1 MSLTTRRR
9 SRAAQIALAGATTR
23 GMMKVT
29 LGNFQACPPR
39 WSPYNP
45 GQFESAGSMLA
56 NLLGML
62 DKNADLLWLA
72 GLLLALAFRRNR
84 YALALAALGV
94 PLLAA
99 IAHPGLSLA
108 SAILVLLATVLP
120 EPGLLSWR
128 SAALATASLLL
139 PFLPEQAPLLMA
151 ALDRQ
156 AALPLSDSAALG
168 WSALALM
175 VASGWTLARWL
186 HRGWPL
192 DLYLSIALLPAIVAV
207 SLHPPHSPRAW
218 LAATGASIAIAV
230 LYGAYRM
237 AFIDA
242 LTGLP
247 NRRALDER
255 LARSQ
260 GRIAV
265 AMADVD
271 HFKRFNDRYGHE
283 AGDRVLRSVA
293 RELRRCRGGSAYR
306 YGGEEFAIVFEGRR
320 VEGAGESLEEV
331 RAGVESVR
339 VRLKRG
345 SGSSRAQA
353 VRRGQHDGE
362 VGVTISIG
370 VAQRDPERRTSSAVV
385 DAADKALYRSK
396 QRGRNRLT
404 LAGAARGN

>member
-1 MSLTTRRR
+1 
-9 SRAAQIALAGATTR
+9 
-23 GMMKVT
+23 
-29 LGNFQACPPR
+29 
-39 WSPYNP
+39 
-45 GQFESAGSMLA
+45 MLA
-56 NLLGML
+56 NLLSML
-62 DKNADLLWLA
+62 DQNADVLWLA
-72 GLLLALAFRRNR
+72 GFLLALAFRRNR
-84 YALALAALGV
+84 FALT
-94 PLLAA
+94 LAA
-99 IAHPGLSLA
+99 IGAALWGPLSHPGLQLA
-108 SAILVLLATVLP
+108 SAALVLLIVVIA
-120 EPGLLSWR
+120 EPGLWSLR
-128 SAALATASLLL
+128 TVVVATAAVAL
-139 PFLPEQAPLLMA
+139 PFLPDLAPTSVAVLDHYA
-151 ALDRQ
+151 AQ
-156 AALPLSDSAALG
+156 PVSGAIGLG
-168 WSALALM
+168 WSAWLLSAAAGIAL
-175 VASGWTLARWL
+175 LRWL
-186 HRGWPL
+186 YRGWPL
-192 DLYLSIALLPAIVAV
+192 DLYLAVSLVPAIVAM
-207 SLHPPHSPRAW
+207 SLHPPHSMRAW
-218 LAATGASIAIAV
+218 LGATGAAVAIAV

-255 LARSQ
+255 LARSE

-320 VEGAGESLEEV
+320 VERASESLESV

-339 VRLKRG
+339 VRLRRG
-345 SGSSRAQA
+345 SGGTRAQA
-353 VRRGQHDGE
+353 VRRGQQDGE

-370 VAQRDPERRTSSAVV
+370 VAERDPERRTSSAVV

-404 LAGAARGN
+404 LAGATRSN

>member
-1 MSLTTRRR
+1 
-9 SRAAQIALAGATTR
+9 
-23 GMMKVT
+23 
-29 LGNFQACPPR
+29 
-39 WSPYNP
+39 
-45 GQFESAGSMLA
+45 MLA
-56 NLLGML
+56 NLLSML

-84 YALALAALGV
+84 YALI
-94 PLLAA
+94 LAA
-99 IAHPGLSLA
+99 IGAALWGPPAHPGVNVA
-108 SAILVLLATVLP
+108 SAVLVLLIVVISESALWSLRTVAITTL
-120 EPGLLSWR
+120 
-128 SAALATASLLL
+128 ALTL
-139 PFLPEQAPLLMA
+139 PFLGELAPTSVA
-151 ALDRQ
+151 VLDHF
-156 AALPLSDSAALG
+156 ATKVVTGSLGLG
-168 WSALALM
+168 WSSWIIVAAASFALL
-175 VASGWTLARWL
+175 RWL

-192 DLYLSIALLPAIVAV
+192 DLYLALALVPAIVAL
-207 SLHPPHSPRAW
+207 SLQPPHSMRAW
-218 LAATGASIAIAV
+218 LGACSAAIAFAV

-271 HFKRFNDRYGHE
+271 HFKRFNDRYGHD

-293 RELRRCRGGSAYR
+293 RELRRCRGGCAYR
-306 YGGEEFAIVFEGRR
+306 YGGEEFAIVFEGRG
-320 VEGAGESLEEV
+320 VERASEALESV
-331 RAGVESVR
+331 RAGVEGVR
-339 VRLKRG
+339 VRLSRG
-345 SGSSRAQA
+345 SGGSRAQA

-370 VAQRDPERRTSSAVV
+370 VAERDPERRTCSAVV
-385 DAADKALYRSK
+385 EAADKALYRSK

-404 LAGAARGN
+404 LAGATRAN